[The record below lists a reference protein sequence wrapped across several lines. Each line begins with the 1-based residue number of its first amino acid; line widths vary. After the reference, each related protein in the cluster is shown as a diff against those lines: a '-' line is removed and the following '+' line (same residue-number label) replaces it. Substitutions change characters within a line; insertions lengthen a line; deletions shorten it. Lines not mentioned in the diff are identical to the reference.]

1 MLLEKYLK
9 EKGLAKQQIN
19 AVLVAGAL
27 MNLLPVFV
35 DSISSEWK
43 KAKFKYTYNNIVSNM
58 WETCNK
64 CSDPISRLLL
74 KEELY
79 TPFSDGLA
87 SGFLYQ
93 ITHGFLDGV
102 IRFMVE
108 NGLPENQAESMAY
121 DLAEHILYSLIWDSK
136 KTLMKSPLLKDVAP
150 ELTDMVTR
158 YYTDTYLYMLSG
170 DAYSLAAYGLSNGK
184 DQEVMADVIHFVAE
198 KALSTLD

>member
-1 MLLEKYLK
+1 MLLEKKLK

-27 MNLLPVFV
+27 MNLIPVFA
-35 DSISSEWK
+35 DSISSEWE
-43 KAKFKYTYNNIVSNM
+43 KAKFKYSYNDIVSSM
-58 WETCNK
+58 WEACNK
-64 CSDPISRLLL
+64 HSDPISLLL
-74 KEELY
+74 LEDYIY

-87 SGFLYQ
+87 GGFLYA

-108 NGLPENQAESMAY
+108 NGLPEEQAESMAC
-121 DLAEHILYSLIWDSK
+121 DLTEHILYSLIWDPE
-136 KTLMKSPLLKDVAP
+136 KTLMKSPLLKDAAP
-150 ELTDMVTR
+150 ELTDMVIR
-158 YYTDTYLYMLSG
+158 YYTDTYLYMLSS

-184 DQEVMADVIHFVAE
+184 HHETMANVIHFVAE